1 MSIKPIGDR
10 VLVKPVAEEEVTKS
24 GIVLPDTIDK
34 EKKAEG
40 EIVAVGAGE
49 KVSKLGLSAGQ
60 KVLFG
65 KYAGEDIKVGEDEY
79 KILGHD
85 EILAEVE

>member
-40 EIVAVGAGE
+40 ELVAVGAGE
-49 KVSKLGLSAGQ
+49 KVSQLGLVAGQ

-65 KYAGEDIKVGEDEY
+65 KYAGEEIKVGDDEY
-79 KILGHD
+79 KILSHD
-85 EILAEVE
+85 EILAIIE